1 MRKIKYIITVLLLSV
16 ASVFVSEFYIFHL
29 DNFQD
34 KYYHTTF
41 YKPYDTSDQQMNVEI
56 QTTADNHHIQIFAI
70 KKEIHSTI
78 RSDITVY
85 GNPEVIKEIEKSGVL
100 FKINRSL
107 FLGSVNIVSKP
118 YSALQNSE
126 SGHDYYLI
134 GEPDH
139 LYKFK
144 QALVTKYAGG
154 FPQKGSPA
162 NEGTFVGTFLAVVLS
177 LILFLTFY
185 EIQFLKKE
193 VLLRTLMGESIKNII
208 FRHIGLD
215 IFVFCIIYVT
225 CFVVTSPFH
234 HSLFNFKA
242 NLITFFAFLLLNSIC
257 YLLLLIGNPKH
268 ILSSTHGKRILT
280 LNYGLKAIV
289 SVLSILAVTA
299 MATFINQGINFY
311 EQKDMISKYKNHSY
325 VQLSYKDPQK
335 FNESIQIQETFYK
348 TFQSKSVESINIQ
361 ETVQAIT
368 NLDYPIIKMNKGYI
382 PNLPS
387 EIQQQMKEDFVYIL
401 IPDELKNRHLPL
413 EELKNTYSRYEY
425 EHPDFQVIY
434 YDVNVEIFN
443 SKSRYY
449 PFRTWMEKN
458 PIMMLNNSLH
468 LPEKVPEGTPRLYI
482 AYDFMYEITDQ
493 KYEQFIST
501 HQLEDELH
509 IRTNVEEL
517 YLHNWT
523 IIKRSMYIS
532 IILLSLILLLNTFVI
547 STILRMEYTLNAKQ
561 LLLMKLF
568 GNSIWARNK
577 KIILL
582 TVLTSLISTIT
593 AIMISLYLNLPHI
606 KYLLIGSMLL
616 LVVEVVVLFLNIRS
630 VEKNNLVKIFKGGLL

>member
-1 MRKIKYIITVLLLSV
+1 MRKIKYIVTALLLSV
-16 ASVFVSEFYIFHL
+16 ATVFVSEFYIFHL

-41 YKPYDTSDQQMNVEI
+41 YKPYDISDQQMNAEI
-56 QTTADNHHIQIFAI
+56 QMVADEHHVQIFSI

-78 RSDITVY
+78 RSDITIY
-85 GNPEVIKEIEKSGVL
+85 GDPEVMQEIEKSDVL
-100 FKINRSL
+100 LKNNQSL
-107 FLGSVNIVSKP
+107 FLGNVNIVSKP
-118 YSALQNSE
+118 YAALQNSE

-134 GEPDH
+134 GEPNH

-154 FPQKGSPA
+154 FPQKGAPA
-162 NEGTFVGTFLAVVLS
+162 NEGVIVGTFLAVVLS

-193 VLLRTLMGESIKNII
+193 VLLRTLMGESIRNII
-208 FRHIGLD
+208 FRRIGQD
-215 IFVFCIIYVT
+215 IFVFCIIYVI

-234 HSLFNFKA
+234 HSLFNFKV
-242 NLITFFAFLLLNSIC
+242 NITTFIAFLLLNSLC
-257 YLLLLIGNPKH
+257 YLLLLTGNPKH

-289 SVLSILAVTA
+289 GILSILAVTV

-311 EQKDMISKYKNHSY
+311 KQKEIISEFKNHSY
-325 VQLSYKDPQK
+325 VQLSYKDFDK
-335 FNESIQIQETFYK
+335 YNESVEIQETFYK
-348 TFQSKSVESINIQ
+348 TFQSKSVESINLQ
-361 ETVQAIT
+361 ETTQVMT
-368 NLDYPIIKMNKGYI
+368 NFDYPVIKMNKGYI
-382 PNLPS
+382 PHLPS
-387 EIQQQMKEDFVYIL
+387 EIQQQMKDEFVYIL

-449 PFRTWMEKN
+449 PFRTWMEKD
-458 PIMMLNNSLH
+458 PIMMLNNSSH
-468 LPEKVPEGTPRLYI
+468 LPEKVPDGMPRLYI

-493 KYEQFIST
+493 EYEQFIST

-582 TVLTSLISTIT
+582 TVLTSLVSTAA
-593 AIMISLYLNLPHI
+593 AIIISLYLNLPHI
-606 KYLLIGSMLL
+606 KYLLVGSLVL
-616 LVVEVVVLFLNIRS
+616 VVVEVVVLFLNIRS
-630 VEKNNLVKIFKGGLL
+630 VEKNNLVKILKGGLL

>member
-1 MRKIKYIITVLLLSV
+1 MRKIKYIVTALLLSV
-16 ASVFVSEFYIFHL
+16 ATVFVSEFYIFHL

-41 YKPYDTSDQQMNVEI
+41 YKPYDISDQQMNAEI
-56 QTTADNHHIQIFAI
+56 QMAADEHHVQIFSI

-78 RSDITVY
+78 RSDITIY
-85 GNPEVIKEIEKSGVL
+85 GDPEVMQEIEKSDVL
-100 FKINRSL
+100 LKNNQSL
-107 FLGSVNIVSKP
+107 FLGNVNIVSKP
-118 YSALQNSE
+118 YAALQNSE

-134 GEPDH
+134 GEPNH

-154 FPQKGSPA
+154 FPQKGAPA
-162 NEGTFVGTFLAVVLS
+162 NEGAVVGTFLAVVLS

-193 VLLRTLMGESIKNII
+193 VLLRTLMGESIRNII
-208 FRHIGLD
+208 FRRIGQD
-215 IFVFCIIYVT
+215 IFVFCIIYVI

-242 NLITFFAFLLLNSIC
+242 NITTFIAFLLLNSLC
-257 YLLLLIGNPKH
+257 YLLLLTGNPKH

-289 SVLSILAVTA
+289 GILSILAVTV

-311 EQKDMISKYKNHSY
+311 KQKEIISEFKNHSY
-325 VQLSYKDPQK
+325 VQLSYYDPK
-335 FNESIQIQETFYK
+335 KYNESIQIQETFYK
-348 TFQSKSVESINIQ
+348 TFQSKSVESINLQ
-361 ETVQAIT
+361 ETTQVMT
-368 NLDYPIIKMNKGYI
+368 NFDYPVIKMNKGYI
-382 PNLPS
+382 PHLPS
-387 EIQQQMKEDFVYIL
+387 EIQQQMKDEFVYIL
-401 IPDELKNRHLPL
+401 IPDELKNRHLSL

-449 PFRTWMEKN
+449 PFRTWMEKD
-458 PIMMLNNSLH
+458 PIMMLNNSSH
-468 LPEKVPEGTPRLYI
+468 LPEKVPDGMPRLYI

-493 KYEQFIST
+493 EYEQFIST

-582 TVLTSLISTIT
+582 TVLTSLVSTAA
-593 AIMISLYLNLPHI
+593 AIIISLYLNLPHI
-606 KYLLIGSMLL
+606 KYLLVGSLVL
-616 LVVEVVVLFLNIRS
+616 VVVEVVVLFLNIRS
-630 VEKNNLVKIFKGGLL
+630 VEKNNLVKILKGGLL

>member
-1 MRKIKYIITVLLLSV
+1 MRRIKYILTVLLLSV

-29 DNFQD
+29 DNFQG

-41 YKPYDTSDQQMNVEI
+41 YKPYDISNQEMNEEVQMA
-56 QTTADNHHIQIFAI
+56 ADNHHVQIFAI

-85 GNPEVIKEIEKSGVL
+85 GNSEVIQEIKKSGVL
-100 FKINRSL
+100 LKNNHSL
-107 FLGSVNIVSKP
+107 FLGHVNISTKP
-118 YSALQNSE
+118 YVALQNNE

-134 GEPDH
+134 GEPDN
-139 LYKFK
+139 LYQFK

-154 FPQKGSPA
+154 FPREGAPA
-162 NEGTFVGTFLAVVLS
+162 NEGAVVGTFLAVVLS

-193 VLLRTLMGESIKNII
+193 VLLRTLMGESIRNII
-208 FRHIGLD
+208 FRRIGQD
-215 IFVFCIIYVT
+215 ISVFCIIYVI

-234 HSLFNFKA
+234 HSLFHFKA
-242 NLITFFAFLLLNSIC
+242 NITTFIAFLLLNSLC

-311 EQKDMISKYKNHSY
+311 EQKDMISKHKNYSY
-325 VQLSYKDPQK
+325 VQLSYHDPEK
-335 FNESIQIQETFYK
+335 YTESVEIQETFYK
-348 TFQSKSVESINIQ
+348 TFQLKSMESVNIQ
-361 ETVQAIT
+361 ETTQAMT
-368 NLDYPIIKMNKGYI
+368 NFDYPVIKMNTGYI

-387 EIQQQMKEDFVYIL
+387 EIQQQMKDDFVYIL
-401 IPDELKNRHLPL
+401 IPHKLKSRHLSL
-413 EELKNTYSRYEY
+413 EEFKNAYSRYEY

-434 YDVNVEIFN
+434 YDVNIKVFN

-449 PFRTWMEKN
+449 PFKTWLEKN
-458 PIMMLNNSLH
+458 PIMMLNNSFH
-468 LPEKVPEGTPRLYI
+468 LPEKVPDGMPRLYI
-482 AYDFMYEITDQ
+482 AYDFMYDITDQ
-493 KYEQFIST
+493 EYEQFIST
-501 HQLEDELH
+501 HKLENELH

-582 TVLTSLISTIT
+582 TVLTSLASTIT
-593 AIMISLYLNLPHI
+593 AITISLYLHLPHI
-606 KYLLIGSMLL
+606 KYLLIGSVMLF
-616 LVVEVVVLFLNIRS
+616 VVEMVVLLFNIGN
-630 VEKNNLVKIFKGGLL
+630 VEKHNLVKILKGGFL